1 MDRELMKSIYCETI
15 VHQLKDNEPIC
26 TKLVY
31 DKLIEHGYDE
41 NRAVDLL
48 GYYLG
53 EYMLDMLKDEKDYD
67 ENTWQEMILN
77 IDIDD
82 RNNAVKVSSYDM
94 KKIASRI
101 KKEFGSI
108 PHGNEDY
115 YLEGLAVYEN
125 NILVVADRNGLNS
138 RQIRTIVELW
148 MYNLYGSLNKVNYDF
163 SDVAEEAFIEIAKVL
178 DYNSDPYKNEEL
190 IQNLVEEH
198 PEVDFSLYENQ
209 LRIFKMAFLLLG
221 RIHDSIDFWEKEF
234 GSNGYLT
241 YLRNIGIA

>member
-1 MDRELMKSIYCETI
+1 MNRELLKSTYCEAI

-41 NRAVDLL
+41 NRAVGLL

-53 EYMLDMLKDEKDYD
+53 EYMLKYEKDYD

-77 IDIDD
+77 INIDN
-82 RNNAVKVSSYDM
+82 RNNAVKVTSYDM

-221 RIHDSIDFWEKEF
+221 RIHESIDFWEK
-234 GSNGYLT
+234 SLAVMDILHT
-241 YLRNIGIA
+241 